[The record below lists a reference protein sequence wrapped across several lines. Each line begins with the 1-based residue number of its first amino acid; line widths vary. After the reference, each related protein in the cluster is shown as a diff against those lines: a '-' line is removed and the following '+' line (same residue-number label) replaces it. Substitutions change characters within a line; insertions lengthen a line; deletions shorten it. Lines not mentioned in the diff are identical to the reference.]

1 MDVIKRFWESSRM
14 IYESPSDPAL
24 TDWLN
29 ICQFEALFWE
39 ESIRIQNFDR
49 ALANERPYFVQ
60 QHPSTSHIGP
70 GAKHVDE
77 WLPLLLFGKHIS
89 GDMRNWDSTL
99 EVCATRTG
107 SGDPKTPNGCS
118 FDAMYRIFS
127 NQPHISPDRAGY
139 LEITRAMNPRQ
150 GADLVRRDREMS
162 RYGSIMDARQH
173 FGYGEREVETE
184 VKRAVLRKAAK
195 NYEPQTT
202 LLIWLRDEPDT
213 VGERLEDRRLFRDV
227 ERISNGMFASIACVG
242 LKTGIKW
249 ILGDGV

>member
-1 MDVIKRFWESSRM
+1 M

-29 ICQFEALFWE
+29 ICEFEALFWE
-39 ESIRIQNFDR
+39 ESLRIQTFDR

-60 QHPSTSHIGP
+60 QHPSSSHSGP

-89 GDMRNWDSTL
+89 GDMRHWDSTL

-107 SGDPKTPNGCS
+107 SGDPKTANGCS
-118 FDAMYRIFS
+118 FDAMYRMFS
-127 NQPHISPDRAGY
+127 NQPHISPDREGY

-150 GADLVRRDREMS
+150 GADLVRHDRELS
-162 RYGSIMDARQH
+162 RVGVVIESYRPFSISLQ
-173 FGYGEREVETE
+173 EVERE

-195 NYEPQTT
+195 NYEPDTT
-202 LLIWLRDEPDT
+202 LIIWLRDEPPAL
-213 VGERLEDRRLFRDV
+213 GKRLQDKDLHRDIQRLSDGV
-227 ERISNGMFASIACVG
+227 FANVCCVG
-242 LKTGIKW
+242 LKTGISW
-249 ILGDGV
+249 LLGSGL

>member
-1 MDVIKRFWESSRM
+1 M
-14 IYESPSDPAL
+14 IYDSPSDPAL

-29 ICQFEALFWE
+29 VCEFEELFWE

-89 GDMRNWDSTL
+89 GDIRNWDSTL

-107 SGDPKTPNGCS
+107 SGDPKTRNGCS

-150 GADLVRRDREMS
+150 GADLVRHDREMS
-162 RYGSIMDARQH
+162 RIGLVIDR
-173 FGYGEREVETE
+173 FRPFEVGVGEVERE

-195 NYEPQTT
+195 NYEPDTT
-202 LLIWLRDEPDT
+202 LLIWLRDEPPAL
-213 VGERLEDRRLFRDV
+213 GQRLKDARLHHDV
-227 ERISNGMFASIACVG
+227 TKLSGGIFANICCVG
-242 LKTGIKW
+242 LKTGINW
-249 ILGDGV
+249 LMGDGL